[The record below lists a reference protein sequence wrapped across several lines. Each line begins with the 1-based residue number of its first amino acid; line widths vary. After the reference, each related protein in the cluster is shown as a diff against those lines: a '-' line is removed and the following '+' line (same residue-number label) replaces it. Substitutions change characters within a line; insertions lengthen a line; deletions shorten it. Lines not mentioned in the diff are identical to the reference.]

1 MAQQKME
8 TRREKRLRDR
18 EDRGGLSSAE
28 RQLLMEKKKERLAK
42 EDQGDPSYGG
52 GQYSTRTTR
61 RSAASRSRLED
72 AVIKMKEG
80 NDDGGGEGSYPSKD

>member
-18 EDRGGLSSAE
+18 EDRGGLSTAE

-42 EDQGDPSYGG
+42 EEELPYLRESGR
-52 GQYSTRTTR
+52 TRTTR
-61 RSAASRSRLED
+61 ASRSRLED
-72 AVIKMKEG
+72 AVSKMKEV
-80 NDDGGGEGSYPSKD
+80 NEDAGGDSPSKD